1 MPATTTTTTT
11 TAKDTDI
18 ELTAEEAKQLELA
31 FKDQD
36 FCKLLSDYAS
46 EISNPKF
53 KEEQEAYIAQLEAQ
67 NELPSGKVLVR
78 PSSGFVVKCLH
89 RKKRDDADADCTA
102 ASKLFINIVH
112 SEQVDKPTANA
123 SELEGSNWSIPFVLG
138 PLRMENDK
146 SGSNLVAT
154 FDCCFH
160 PLTLRQAHNSK
171 EFLNLVIDIAKDAVA
186 SSFKAAGDEVEMLP
200 SYTILRGVTY
210 KSGSQPKALLIS
222 SGASATTTSLTAEDD
237 DTNTSA
243 VNTTETFTTPVP
255 SNLIDAKDYDKGGDK
270 APIVPSYKI
279 VEQGVFDIAEHT
291 TLTQTNAN
299 VAAPPPNWRRPK
311 QLIVHITNLDES
323 SSAASINLDVSE
335 TELKIVPDSKCR
347 YKLEIVLPYPVNP
360 QMGSASFDKKK
371 RTLIVKLPVV
381 AA

>member
-1 MPATTTTTTT
+1 M
-11 TAKDTDI
+11 
-18 ELTAEEAKQLELA
+18 
-31 FKDQD
+31 
-36 FCKLLSDYAS
+36 
-46 EISNPKF
+46 
-53 KEEQEAYIAQLEAQ
+53 
-67 NELPSGKVLVR
+67 
-78 PSSGFVVKCLH
+78 
-89 RKKRDDADADCTA
+89 
-102 ASKLFINIVH
+102 
-112 SEQVDKPTANA
+112 
-123 SELEGSNWSIPFVLG
+123 
-138 PLRMENDK
+138 
-146 SGSNLVAT
+146 
-154 FDCCFH
+154 
-160 PLTLRQAHNSK
+160 
-171 EFLNLVIDIAKDAVA
+171 
-186 SSFKAAGDEVEMLP
+186 
-200 SYTILRGVTY
+200 
-210 KSGSQPKALLIS
+210 
-222 SGASATTTSLTAEDD
+222 
-237 DTNTSA
+237 
-243 VNTTETFTTPVP
+243 
-255 SNLIDAKDYDKGGDK
+255 IDAKDYDKGGDK